1 MKKRIFIGIFILIV
15 SIVSICNTDF
25 QSRKANLPLFSS
37 ANIEALAKD
46 GESSSGKEKCSQ
58 KTKTVYDNMN
68 GTRCADGD
76 RNSSYYVVKEVYT
89 CVKGSGSNCKEGTV
103 YTGHDCNTN
112 FDGSKS
118 DLKVVCP

>member
-1 MKKRIFIGIFILIV
+1 MKKRIFIGIFILIAVAV
-15 SIVSICNTDF
+15 SININV
-25 QSRKANLPLFSS
+25 QSQKADLPLFSS

-58 KTKTVYDNMN
+58 QTEDKADPMN
-68 GTRCADGD
+68 GTRCSDRD
-76 RNSSYYVVKEVYT
+76 RNKSVQAYWKIYT

-112 FDGSKS
+112 FDGSES
-118 DLKVVCP
+118 GLRVVCP

>member
-1 MKKRIFIGIFILIV
+1 MKKRIFIGIFILIAAAV
-15 SIVSICNTDF
+15 SININF
-25 QSRKANLPLFSS
+25 QSQKTDLSLFSS

-58 KTKTVYDNMN
+58 KTKTSADPMN
-68 GTRCADGD
+68 GTRCASGD
-76 RNSSYYVVKEVYT
+76 RNSSYYVIREVYS

-112 FDGSKS
+112 FDGSES
-118 DLKVVCP
+118 GLKVVCP